1 MPTIAMR
8 RATADDVPTLVAM
21 LLDDPLG
28 ASRESAHDLTP
39 YYEGFERVQGSP
51 NTHLMVAVLDDT
63 VVGTLT
69 LTVLPGLSRQGSS
82 RANVEAV
89 RVVSALRGQGIGT
102 QMMEWS
108 MEVARL
114 LGCRRVQLT
123 SDTSRTDAHRFYERL
138 GFDASHVGF
147 TKVL

>member
-1 MPTIAMR
+1 MPTITMR
-8 RATADDVPTLVAM
+8 RATTADVPALVAM
-21 LLDDPLG
+21 LLDDALG
-28 ASRESAHDLTP
+28 ATRESADDLTP
-39 YYEGFERVQGSP
+39 YFEGFTRVEASP
-51 NTHLMVAVLDDT
+51 NTHLMVAVLDGE

-82 RANVEAV
+82 RANIEAV
-89 RVVSALRGQGIGT
+89 RVVSALRSQGIGS
-102 QMMEWS
+102 QMMEWA

-123 SDTSRTDAHRFYERL
+123 SDTSRTDAHRFYEHL
-138 GFDASHVGF
+138 GFEPSRVGF